1 MTHNALTHSLSA
13 LLLFAL
19 SMTLLPSEQVA
30 RADISAE
37 QVNTAIE
44 RGVKFLREQQ
54 KADGSYP
61 DFAAPNGTVLFPN
74 GITSLATLAMLNCGY
89 DSEDPTI
96 SRSLKYMRTAPASG
110 TTYVVSLQLMVF
122 CQADPK
128 RDKLHIKRLAEW
140 LVNTQSE
147 SGGWGYLERS
157 VSSDPSNSQF
167 ALLALHEAE
176 RQGIL
181 IPQTTWSQAEA
192 YWASRQVPSGGWN
205 YDSTFGP
212 KPTISMTCA
221 GIASLVVTRGKASQA
236 EQRIS
241 NGQVDCGGVTPQQ
254 GEIERGLHW
263 LARNIK
269 VGAQASSSAYFYQMY
284 CIERVGRLTGTRF
297 IGTTDWY
304 RMGCEHIVGLQDK
317 LRGTWKGSLSHGE
330 SNPLIASSF
339 ALLFLG
345 KGRRPLAVS
354 KLAYGETAQW
364 NQHPQDLQNLVMQT
378 EKRWDMYLTWQT
390 MEIELVNV
398 ADLLE
403 SPVLFISGKGSMQLT
418 TKQKT
423 VLQQYVNQGGFLF
436 VENACGDAQF
446 DQEFRLLMEELFPD
460 SPLAPLAPDHALWF
474 ADQNIASEFVGQ
486 IHGLQTCC
494 RTSIVYVTTDLGCFW
509 ELYNPRPDS
518 GIPDNV
524 NQQIQDR
531 LAIGTNVLTYATN
544 RQLKEKL
551 DRPQLSIDTSETASV
566 LRKTL
571 KIPKVNHSGGANEAP
586 NALNNLL
593 GSLQQE
599 AGIRVSVGTH
609 MVSLTDSIEQYPILF
624 VHGRRTFQWTAA
636 ERQALRKYIESGG
649 LLFADSICASSQFAE
664 SFRREMRLT
673 FPEQVLR
680 RLPTE
685 HELFTRN
692 FGGFDV
698 RQVTLRSPASQQDP
712 NPSRIN
718 ELKVT
723 PHIEGIQLD
732 GRLAVAFSPYDLSC
746 ALENQVSLECRGYIQ
761 KDAARVGTNIVIYAL
776 QQ

>member
-1 MTHNALTHSLSA
+1 M
-13 LLLFAL
+13 
-19 SMTLLPSEQVA
+19 
-30 RADISAE
+30 
-37 QVNTAIE
+37 
-44 RGVKFLREQQ
+44 
-54 KADGSYP
+54 
-61 DFAAPNGTVLFPN
+61 
-74 GITSLATLAMLNCGY
+74 
-89 DSEDPTI
+89 
-96 SRSLKYMRTAPASG
+96 
-110 TTYVVSLQLMVF
+110 
-122 CQADPK
+122 
-128 RDKLHIKRLAEW
+128 
-140 LVNTQSE
+140 
-147 SGGWGYLERS
+147 
-157 VSSDPSNSQF
+157 
-167 ALLALHEAE
+167 LALHEAE

-221 GIASLVVTRGKASQA
+221 GIASLVVTRGKASQT

-241 NGQVDCGGVTPQQ
+241 NGQVDCCSVTPQQ
-254 GEIERGLHW
+254 GEIERGMRW

-398 ADLLE
+398 GDLLE

-446 DQEFRLLMEELFPD
+446 DQEFRLLMKELFPD

-474 ADQNIASEFVGQ
+474 ADQNIPSEFVGQ

-544 RQLKEKL
+544 RRLKEKL

-636 ERQALRKYIESGG
+636 ERQALRKYVESGG

-685 HELFTRN
+685 HELFTSD

-698 RQVTLRSPASQQDP
+698 RQVTLRSPASQQDSS
-712 NPSRIN
+712 PSRIN

-761 KDAARVGTNIVIYAL
+761 KDAARVGSNIVIYAL

>member
-1 MTHNALTHSLSA
+1 
-13 LLLFAL
+13 
-19 SMTLLPSEQVA
+19 
-30 RADISAE
+30 
-37 QVNTAIE
+37 
-44 RGVKFLREQQ
+44 
-54 KADGSYP
+54 
-61 DFAAPNGTVLFPN
+61 
-74 GITSLATLAMLNCGY
+74 
-89 DSEDPTI
+89 
-96 SRSLKYMRTAPASG
+96 
-110 TTYVVSLQLMVF
+110 
-122 CQADPK
+122 
-128 RDKLHIKRLAEW
+128 
-140 LVNTQSE
+140 
-147 SGGWGYLERS
+147 
-157 VSSDPSNSQF
+157 
-167 ALLALHEAE
+167 
-176 RQGIL
+176 
-181 IPQTTWSQAEA
+181 
-192 YWASRQVPSGGWN
+192 
-205 YDSTFGP
+205 
-212 KPTISMTCA
+212 MTCA
-221 GIASLVVTRGKASQA
+221 GIASLVVTRGKASQT

-241 NGQVDCGGVTPQQ
+241 NGQVDCCSVTPQQ
-254 GEIERGLHW
+254 GEIERGMRW

-339 ALLFLG
+339 ALLFFRQRPSPA
-345 KGRRPLAVS
+345 GRVQTGLRRNRTMES
-354 KLAYGETAQW
+354 
-364 NQHPQDLQNLVMQT
+364 HPQDLQNLVMQT

-398 ADLLE
+398 GDLLE

-446 DQEFRLLMEELFPD
+446 DQEFRLLMKELFPD

-474 ADQNIASEFVGQ
+474 ADQNIPSEFVGQ

-544 RQLKEKL
+544 RRLKEKL

-636 ERQALRKYIESGG
+636 ERQALRKYVESGG

-685 HELFTRN
+685 HELFTSD

-698 RQVTLRSPASQQDP
+698 RQVTLRSPASQQDSS
-712 NPSRIN
+712 PSRIN

-761 KDAARVGTNIVIYAL
+761 KDAARVGSNIVIYAL

>member
-1 MTHNALTHSLSA
+1 M
-13 LLLFAL
+13 
-19 SMTLLPSEQVA
+19 
-30 RADISAE
+30 
-37 QVNTAIE
+37 
-44 RGVKFLREQQ
+44 
-54 KADGSYP
+54 
-61 DFAAPNGTVLFPN
+61 
-74 GITSLATLAMLNCGY
+74 
-89 DSEDPTI
+89 
-96 SRSLKYMRTAPASG
+96 
-110 TTYVVSLQLMVF
+110 
-122 CQADPK
+122 
-128 RDKLHIKRLAEW
+128 
-140 LVNTQSE
+140 
-147 SGGWGYLERS
+147 
-157 VSSDPSNSQF
+157 
-167 ALLALHEAE
+167 
-176 RQGIL
+176 
-181 IPQTTWSQAEA
+181 
-192 YWASRQVPSGGWN
+192 
-205 YDSTFGP
+205 
-212 KPTISMTCA
+212 
-221 GIASLVVTRGKASQA
+221 
-236 EQRIS
+236 
-241 NGQVDCGGVTPQQ
+241 
-254 GEIERGLHW
+254 
-263 LARNIK
+263 
-269 VGAQASSSAYFYQMY
+269 
-284 CIERVGRLTGTRF
+284 GTRF

-398 ADLLE
+398 GDLLE

-446 DQEFRLLMEELFPD
+446 DQEFRLLMKELFPD

-474 ADQNIASEFVGQ
+474 ADQNIPSEFVGQ

-544 RQLKEKL
+544 RRLKEKL

-636 ERQALRKYIESGG
+636 ERQALRKYVESGG

-685 HELFTRN
+685 HELFTSD

-698 RQVTLRSPASQQDP
+698 RQVTLRSPASQQDSS
-712 NPSRIN
+712 PSRIN

-761 KDAARVGTNIVIYAL
+761 KDAARVGSNIVIYAL